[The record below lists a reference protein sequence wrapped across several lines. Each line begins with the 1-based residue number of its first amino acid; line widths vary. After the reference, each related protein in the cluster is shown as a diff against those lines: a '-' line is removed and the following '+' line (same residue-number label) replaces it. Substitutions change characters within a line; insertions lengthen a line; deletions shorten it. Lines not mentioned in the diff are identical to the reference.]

1 MWSMPTLQPRAKSI
15 ESKLLCMGTE
25 QRLGSLLDGWKVVWC
40 QPDHKRLLWHIM
52 VFRPVTKLN
61 GCCGPEKINA

>member
-1 MWSMPTLQPRAKSI
+1 
-15 ESKLLCMGTE
+15 MGTE